1 MTDSSNIII
10 NTDGGSRGN
19 PGPAAIGV
27 VFSSQN
33 GELIHCHREC
43 IGEAT
48 NNQAEY
54 RAIIKALEILLKS
67 NWQKNNGE
75 KSKITCYLDSMLVV
89 EQINGNY
96 KVKNHDIKQYIEK
109 LSKLI
114 KEIGKPVDFVHIP
127 RERNKQADK
136 LVNQAL
142 DENAEHK

>member
-1 MTDSSNIII
+1 MDLNFEYLKIYF
-10 NTDGGSRGN
+10 DGGSRGN

-27 VFSSQN
+27 VFSDSK
-33 GELIHCHREC
+33 GEIIHSYKEC

-67 NWQKNNGE
+67 DWQKNNGE
-75 KSKITCYLDSMLVV
+75 NSKITCYLDSLLVV

-114 KEIGKPVDFVHIP
+114 KEIFKYLLKELSISI
-127 RERNKQADK
+127 N
-136 LVNQAL
+136 L
-142 DENAEHK
+142 